1 MEYVFLLKHIH
12 MFEGVLSEVDECE
25 SHNME
30 ESENER
36 QRARQNEQSFEY
48 IRTTRRYVLI
58 RKSSSHSFC
67 IYIFIIHTCI
77 CLCVQT
83 NTQIYKYI
91 YMHRNAYTAA
101 RITYFPDIYAFIHI
115 CISIDIHMHTQ
126 IHLCTRTMHRTVRIR
141 NCRSHFSRIYLFSFT
156 CKYDMNE

>member
-58 RKSSSHSFC
+58 RKSSSHSVC

-77 CLCVQT
+77 
-83 NTQIYKYI
+83 
-91 YMHRNAYTAA
+91 
-101 RITYFPDIYAFIHI
+101 
-115 CISIDIHMHTQ
+115 
-126 IHLCTRTMHRTVRIR
+126 
-141 NCRSHFSRIYLFSFT
+141 
-156 CKYDMNE
+156 